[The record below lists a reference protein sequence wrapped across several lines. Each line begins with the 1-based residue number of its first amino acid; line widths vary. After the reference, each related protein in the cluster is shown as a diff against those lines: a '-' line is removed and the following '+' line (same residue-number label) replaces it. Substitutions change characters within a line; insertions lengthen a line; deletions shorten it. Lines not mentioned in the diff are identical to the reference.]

1 MWGWGACL
9 GWGVGCAVSMEDYFG
24 EGLLE
29 GLLQCFR
36 TCSADD
42 DEEPF
47 LREEERVGVGSGE
60 LRISVLQLLF

>member
-1 MWGWGACL
+1 
-9 GWGVGCAVSMEDYFG
+9 MEDYFG

-29 GLLQCFR
+29 GLLQGFR
-36 TCSADD
+36 TCFADD

-47 LREEERVGVGSGE
+47 LREEERVVVGSGE

>member
-1 MWGWGACL
+1 MG
-9 GWGVGCAVSMEDYFG
+9 SMEDYFG

-29 GLLQCFR
+29 GLLQCFL
-36 TCSADD
+36 TCFADD

-47 LREEERVGVGSGE
+47 LREEERVVVGSGE